1 MTTLNGQQALAQLW
15 AAAALDPS
23 ALERAQLPTG
33 PAPLPSSFAVGA
45 LAQASIGASA
55 LMAAEF
61 WRLRGGAA
69 QTVTVDLA
77 HAAAEFRSERYL
89 RVDGAPAPEL
99 WDAIAGPYRCGDG
112 RWVRIHTNFP
122 HHRDGILRLLGCR
135 HDKDSVAAA
144 LQGWRAFEFEQA
156 VAERG
161 LVATAMRSFNEWD
174 RHPQGQ
180 AVAALPLFDIE
191 RIGDAPPLARPFAP
205 RPLQGIRVLDL
216 TRIIAGPVGGRVLAA
231 HGADVLRVTSPRLP
245 SIPPLDI
252 DTGRGKRNAE
262 LDLRQAADG
271 EQLRRLLAEADVFI
285 QGYRPGG
292 LAALGFGPEQAAR
305 LRPGIVYASLSAYG
319 HTGPWAGRRGF
330 DSLVQTASGFNHAEA
345 KAFDDE
351 RPRALPAQA
360 LDHAAGYL
368 LAFGVI
374 AALARQAQEGGSW
387 QVRVSLAQTGHWL
400 RQLGAD
406 SAGCAAADP
415 GLEQIAPWLAD
426 YPSGFGA
433 LRAVRH
439 AAQLSLTPAHWVL
452 PSTPLGSHA
461 AEWLPR

>member
-1 MTTLNGQQALAQLW
+1 MTTLNGQQALTQLW
-15 AAAALDPS
+15 AATALDPS
-23 ALERAQLPTG
+23 ALERAQLPAG
-33 PAPLPSSFAVGA
+33 EAPLPSSFAIGA
-45 LAQASIGASA
+45 LAQASIAASA

-69 QTVTVDLA
+69 QTVSVELA

-99 WDAIAGPYRCGDG
+99 WDAIAGPYPCGDG

-122 HHRDGILRLLGCR
+122 HHRDGILRLLDCR

-144 LQGWRAFEFEQA
+144 LQDWQAFEFEQA
-156 VAERG
+156 AAERG
-161 LVATAMRSFNEWD
+161 LVATAMRSFDEWD

-180 AVAALPLFDIE
+180 AVAALPLLSIE

-205 RPLQGIRVLDL
+205 RPLQGIRALDL

-231 HGADVLRVTSPRLP
+231 HGADVLRVTSPLLP
-245 SIPPLDI
+245 SILPLDI

-262 LDLRQAADG
+262 LDLRQAVDG
-271 EQLRRLLAEADVFI
+271 EQLRRLLSEADVFI

-319 HTGPWAGRRGF
+319 HAGPWAERRGF

-345 KAFDDE
+345 AAFGGVQ
-351 RPRALPAQA
+351 PRALPAQA

-374 AALARQAQEGGSW
+374 AALSRQAQEGGSW

-400 RQLGAD
+400 RQLGTD
-406 SAGCAAADP
+406 HAGCAVADP
-415 GLEQIAPWLAD
+415 GLEQVAPWLGD
-426 YPSGFGA
+426 YASGFGA

-439 AAQLSLTPAHWVL
+439 AAQLSLTPAHWTL
-452 PSTPLGSHA
+452 PSMPLGSHA

>member
-45 LAQASIGASA
+45 LAQASIAASA

-122 HHRDGILRLLGCR
+122 HHRDGILCLLDCR
-135 HDKDSVAAA
+135 HDNKDSVAAA

-161 LVATAMRSFNEWD
+161 LVATAMRSFDEWD

-292 LAALGFGPEQAAR
+292 GLAALGFGPEQAAR
-305 LRPGIVYASLSAYG
+305 ACVRASSTPRCPPMATPAPGPGGAASTPWFRPPAASITPRRRLSTTTSGRARCRLRRWTMPPAICWLSA
-319 HTGPWAGRRGF
+319 
-330 DSLVQTASGFNHAEA
+330 SS
-345 KAFDDE
+345 
-351 RPRALPAQA
+351 PRLPANRKK
-360 LDHAAGYL
+360 AAVG
-368 LAFGVI
+368 
-374 AALARQAQEGGSW
+374 R
-387 QVRVSLAQTGHWL
+387 
-400 RQLGAD
+400 LG
-406 SAGCAAADP
+406 
-415 GLEQIAPWLAD
+415 
-426 YPSGFGA
+426 F
-433 LRAVRH
+433 H
-439 AAQLSLTPAHWVL
+439 
-452 PSTPLGSHA
+452 
-461 AEWLPR
+461 